1 MKTVQEIF
9 NGIIEDDLYQS
20 QGYFM
25 CVSVDFAWDRGL
37 ITDEEHDLCRDA
49 LYDFLECYPTLHGK
63 FIKYGF
69 LGAELTKEVRLEIY
83 KNWER
88 RQEIFDKFVGV

>member
-25 CVSVDFAWDRGL
+25 CDSLHFAWKHGL
-37 ITDEEHDLCRDA
+37 ITDEERDQC
-49 LYDFLECYPTLHGK
+49 LDEICDFIGPWATLQGMFELRDHR
-63 FIKYGF
+63 
-69 LGAELTKEVRLEIY
+69 LTKEVRLEIY

-88 RQEIFDKFVGV
+88 RQEIFDDFMRV

>member
-9 NGIIEDDLYQS
+9 NGIIEDGLYQS

-25 CVSVDFAWDRGL
+25 CVSLHFAWEKGL
-37 ITDEEHDLCRDA
+37 ITDEEHDQCLDEIC
-49 LYDFLECYPTLHGK
+49 DFIGPCATLHDMFGLR
-63 FIKYGF
+63 YHR
-69 LGAELTKEVRLEIY
+69 LTKGVRLEIY

-88 RQEIFDKFVGV
+88 RQEIFDDFMRV

>member
-25 CVSVDFAWDRGL
+25 CVSLHFAWEKGL
-37 ITDEEHDLCRDA
+37 ITDEEHGQCLEEIH
-49 LYDFLECYPTLHGK
+49 DFIKPYITLHNIFK
-63 FIKYGF
+63 PQNPK
-69 LGAELTKEVRLEIY
+69 LTKEVRLEIY

-88 RQEIFDKFVGV
+88 RQEIFDDFMRV

>member
-9 NGIIEDDLYQS
+9 SGIIEDYLYQS

-25 CVSVDFAWDRGL
+25 CVSLHFAWEKEL
-37 ITDEEHDLCRDA
+37 ITDEELEQCLDEI
-49 LYDFLECYPTLHGK
+49 YDFIGPCATLHGM
-63 FIKYGF
+63 FGLRDYR
-69 LGAELTKEVRLEIY
+69 LTKEVRLEIY

-88 RQEIFDKFVGV
+88 RQEIFDEFMRV

>member
-9 NGIIEDDLYQS
+9 NGIIEDNLYQS

-25 CVSVDFAWDRGL
+25 CVSLHFAWEKGL
-37 ITDEEHDLCRDA
+37 ITDEEHDQSLEEI
-49 LYDFLECYPTLHGK
+49 YDFIGPRATLHGM
-63 FIKYGF
+63 FG
-69 LGAELTKEVRLEIY
+69 LRDHRLTEEVRLEIY

-88 RQEIFDKFVGV
+88 RQEIFDDFMRV

>member
-25 CVSVDFAWDRGL
+25 CISLHFAWKHGL
-37 ITDEEHDLCRDA
+37 ITDEEHDQCSDEI
-49 LYDFLECYPTLHGK
+49 YDFIEPCVTLHGM
-63 FIKYGF
+63 F
-69 LGAELTKEVRLEIY
+69 ELRDPKLTEEVRLEIY

-88 RQEIFDKFVGV
+88 RQEIFDDFMRV

>member
-25 CVSVDFAWDRGL
+25 CISLDYAWNHGL
-37 ITDEEHDLCRDA
+37 ITDQEHDQCLEEI
-49 LYDFLECYPTLHGK
+49 YDFIGPCATLHGM
-63 FIKYGF
+63 FE
-69 LGAELTKEVRLEIY
+69 LRDHRLTKEVRLEIY

-88 RQEIFDKFVGV
+88 RQEIFDDFMRV

>member
-25 CVSVDFAWDRGL
+25 CVSLHFAWEKGL
-37 ITDEEHDLCRDA
+37 ITDEEHDQCLEEI
-49 LYDFLECYPTLHGK
+49 YDFIWPRATLHGI
-63 FIKYGF
+63 FG
-69 LGAELTKEVRLEIY
+69 LLDHRLTKEVRLEIY

-88 RQEIFDKFVGV
+88 RQEIFDDFMRV